1 MSESYQ
7 YTLIPYEQLSKE
19 ALRGVIE
26 EFINRE
32 GTDYGLIEYSFED
45 KCEQLLTHI
54 RTGEAKVVF
63 DHNSQSVSIL
73 SRDQI

>member
-19 ALRGVIE
+19 ALQGVIE